1 MAVYKRYKGK
11 RINRSDAQWEGANW
25 WMEFK
30 LRGHHIHES
39 IPGARTQAQAERAEN
54 SIREEIYNGR
64 YDRAAKTKG
73 FSDFVDSVFVPWA
86 KGNKLTWRHDECRAE
101 RLKQYFRRRPLREV
115 NPMMVRRLKNEL
127 LAEKTRRVD
136 SEGERTKRK
145 GSTVNRY
152 LQLLSK
158 IFELAFEE
166 GYVDSNPVRRVPL
179 ESEGEGRERYLT
191 YDEEARLLPVL
202 QGRLAHLRCPVIVAV
217 DTGMREITELL
228 SLRIEHSN
236 FGDSPV
242 FFNIRGRDVEVL
254 PGHLLVVKSKN
265 KRPRTI
271 PMTARVRSELLAV
284 IQDRT
289 EGPVF
294 LSARTGVNLVTIKK
308 GFKRACELANI
319 PHGQNR
325 PGGLTFHDLRHT
337 FATRLAEREVGET
350 QRLALL
356 GQSSAKMVRRY
367 SHATPEA
374 IREAIARLEH
384 KAGDVLE
391 FRRKAG

>member
-1 MAVYKRYKGK
+1 MWKHPFQVSTTRVE
-11 RINRSDAQWEGANW
+11 RPIQ
-25 WMEFK
+25 
-30 LRGHHIHES
+30 HHVHES
-39 IPGARTQAQAERAEN
+39 IPGARAQAPQAERAEN
-54 SIREEIYNGR
+54 SIREEIYNGK
-64 YDRAAKTKG
+64 YDRTAKTKG
-73 FSDFVDSVFVPWA
+73 FSDFVETVFVPWA
-86 KGNKLTWRHDECRAE
+86 KGNKLSWRHDECRAE
-101 RLKQYFRRRPLREV
+101 RLKQFFRRRPLREI
-115 NPMMVRRLKNEL
+115 NAMMVRRLKNEL
-127 LAEKTRRVD
+127 LAEKTRRID
-136 SEGERTKRK
+136 SEVERTRRK

-179 ESEGEGRERYLT
+179 ESEGDGRERYLT
-191 YDEEARLLPVL
+191 YEEEARLPPVL
-202 QGRLAHLRCPVIVAV
+202 QGRLAHLRAPVIVAV

-228 SLRIEHSN
+228 SLRIEHVN
-236 FGDSPV
+236 FGEAPV
-242 FFNIRGRDVEVL
+242 FFNIKGKDVEVV
-254 PGHLLVVKSKN
+254 PDHLLVVKSKN
-265 KRPRTI
+265 KGTRTI
-271 PMTARVRSELLAV
+271 PMTARVRSELLQV
-284 IQDRT
+284 IQGRT

-294 LSARTGVNLVTIKK
+294 LSARTGVNLVEIKK
-308 GFKRACELANI
+308 GFKRACELAGI
-319 PHGQNR
+319 PHGQNT

-356 GQSSAKMVRRY
+356 GQSSTKMVRRY

-374 IREAIARLEH
+374 MREAVQRLEQ

>member
-11 RINRSDAQWEGANW
+11 RINRSDPHWEVANW

-30 LRGHHIHES
+30 LRGHHVHES
-39 IPGARTQAQAERAEN
+39 IPGARTQAQAERAE
-54 SIREEIYNGR
+54 SAIREEIYDGR
-64 YDRAAKTKG
+64 YNRAAKTKG
-73 FSDFVDSVFVPWA
+73 FSDFVDSVYMPWA
-86 KGNKLTWRHDECRAE
+86 KKNKATWRHDECRSVT
-101 RLKQYFRRRPLREV
+101 LKQFFGKRPLREIT
-115 NPMMVRRLKNEL
+115 PMMVRRLKSEL
-127 LAEKTRRVD
+127 LAGKTRRLD
-136 SEGERTKRK
+136 SEGEQTTRK

-166 GYVDSNPVRRVPL
+166 GYVDTNPVRRVPL
-179 ESEGEGRERYLT
+179 EPEGEGRERYLT

-202 QGRLAHLRCPVIVAV
+202 TGRLAHLRCPVIVAL

-228 SLRIEHSN
+228 SLRIEHCN

-242 FFNIRGRDVEVL
+242 FFNIKGRDVEVL

-271 PMTARVRSELLAV
+271 PMTARVRSELLKV

-356 GQSSAKMVRRY
+356 GQSSTKMVRRY

-374 IREAIARLEH
+374 LREAVERLEH